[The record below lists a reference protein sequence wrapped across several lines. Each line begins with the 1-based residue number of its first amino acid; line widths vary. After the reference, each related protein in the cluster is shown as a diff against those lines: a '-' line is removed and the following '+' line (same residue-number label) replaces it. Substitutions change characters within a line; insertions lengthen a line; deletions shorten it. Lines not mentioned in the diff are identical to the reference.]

1 MYVSQK
7 EACKFFGV
15 STSTLRRWDKQNKI
29 KTIRTPSNYRR
40 YDISSVKQ
48 TKNKNSIVMSKKKM
62 CYCRVSSK
70 KQMDDL
76 ERQKDYLKSKYP
88 NHEIISDIGSGIN
101 WKRKGLLSILEQS
114 NNGLIE
120 EVVVAHKD
128 RLARFAFELIQWLL
142 EKNGC
147 KLVVLNESISEE
159 EKLTDDILS
168 IIHIF
173 SCRKMGMRKYKKDGK
188 SKDKTQDFKN

>member
-147 KLVVLNESISEE
+147 KLVVLNEPVSEE

>member
-70 KQMDDL
+70 KQMDDI

-147 KLVVLNESISEE
+147 KLVVLNEPISEE

>member
-7 EACKFFGV
+7 KACAVFGV
-15 STSTLRRWDKQNKI
+15 SASTLRRWDKKNKI

-40 YDISSVKQ
+40 YDISSVEQ
-48 TKNKNSIVMSKKKM
+48 TKNKNSIVVSKKKM

-76 ERQKDYLKSKYP
+76 ERQQDYLKSKYP
-88 NHEIISDIGSGIN
+88 NHEIISDIGPGIN

-114 NNGLIE
+114 DKGLIE

-147 KLVVLNESISEE
+147 KLVVLNEPVSEE

-188 SKDKTQDFKN
+188 SKSKT

>member
-1 MYVSQK
+1 MYVSQQ

-29 KTIRTPSNYRR
+29 KTIKTPSNYRR

-147 KLVVLNESISEE
+147 KLVVLNEPISEE

>member
-1 MYVSQK
+1 MCHRKKHVQFSEFLLPRLDDGIK
-7 EACKFFGV
+7 
-15 STSTLRRWDKQNKI
+15 KI

-40 YDISSVKQ
+40 YDISSVEQ
-48 TKNKNSIVMSKKKM
+48 TKNKNSIIVSKKKM

-114 NNGLIE
+114 DKGLIE

-128 RLARFAFELIQWLL
+128 RLAKFAFELIQLLL

-147 KLVVLNESISEE
+147 KLVVLNEPVSEE
-159 EKLTDDILS
+159 EKRTDDILS

-173 SCRKMGMRKYKKDGK
+173 SCRKMEMRKYKKDGK
-188 SKDKTQDFKN
+188 SKNKT

>member
-48 TKNKNSIVMSKKKM
+48 TKNKKSIVMSKKKM
-62 CYCRVSSK
+62 CYCRVSAK

-147 KLVVLNESISEE
+147 KLVVLNEPISEE

>member
-70 KQMDDL
+70 KQMDNL

-147 KLVVLNESISEE
+147 KLVVLNEPISEE

-168 IIHIF
+168 IIHFF
-173 SCRKMGMRKYKKDGK
+173 SCRKMGMQKYKKDGK

>member
-29 KTIRTPSNYRR
+29 KTIKTPSNYRR

-147 KLVVLNESISEE
+147 KLVVLNEPISEE

>member
-147 KLVVLNESISEE
+147 KLVVLNEPISEE

-173 SCRKMGMRKYKKDGK
+173 SCKKMGMRKYKKDGK

>member
-1 MYVSQK
+1 MYVSQQ
-7 EACKFFGV
+7 EACKVFGV
-15 STSTLRRWDKQNKI
+15 VTSTLRRWDKQNKI

-40 YDISSVKQ
+40 YDISSVNQ
-48 TKNKNSIVMSKKKM
+48 IKNKNSIVVSKKKI

-88 NHEIISDIGSGIN
+88 NHEIISDIDS
-101 WKRKGLLSILEQS
+101 GLLSILEQS
-114 NNGLIE
+114 DKGIIE

-128 RLARFAFELIQWLL
+128 RLARFAFELIQLLL

-147 KLVVLNESISEE
+147 KLVVLNEPVSEE

-173 SCRKMGMRKYKKDGK
+173 SCRRMGKRKYKKDGK
-188 SKDKTQDFKN
+188 SQNKTQNIKNKDISNQ

>member
-7 EACKFFGV
+7 KACAVFGV
-15 STSTLRRWDKQNKI
+15 STSTLRRWDKKNKI

-40 YDISSVKQ
+40 YDISSVEQ
-48 TKNKNSIVMSKKKM
+48 TKNKNSIVVSKKKM

-76 ERQKDYLKSKYP
+76 ERQQDYLKSKYP

-147 KLVVLNESISEE
+147 KLVVLNEPISEE

>member
-62 CYCRVSSK
+62 CYCRVFSK

-147 KLVVLNESISEE
+147 KLVVLNEPISEE

>member
-147 KLVVLNESISEE
+147 KLVVLNEPVSEE

-173 SCRKMGMRKYKKDGK
+173 SCRKMGMGKYKKDGK

>member
-147 KLVVLNESISEE
+147 KLVVLNEPISEE